1 MVTENFTAPGLDDL
15 FSSRTRVRVIQ
26 AIITAGELN
35 ISSIVSR
42 SRGNHVEVMKHVEYL
57 KHAGI
62 VDDVRLGRIHLVRV
76 KDSALARV
84 LQEFVANFP
93 DRDSRAP
100 RYHVEG

>member
-1 MVTENFTAPGLDDL
+1 MARYPITTRLDDL

-26 AIITAGELN
+26 AIIAAGELN
-35 ISSIVSR
+35 ISTIVSR

-57 KHAGI
+57 KHVGI

-84 LQEFVANFP
+84 LQEFVAIFP
-93 DRDSRAP
+93 DEDTRASRYTIK
-100 RYHVEG
+100 R